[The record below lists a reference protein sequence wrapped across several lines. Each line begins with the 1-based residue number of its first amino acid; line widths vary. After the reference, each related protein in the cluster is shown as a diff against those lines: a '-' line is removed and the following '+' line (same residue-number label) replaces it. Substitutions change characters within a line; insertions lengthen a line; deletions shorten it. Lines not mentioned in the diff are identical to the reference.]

1 MSTLLSGK
9 LSNVNLSDVVNNT
22 CLITKS
28 CQFMVKN
35 SAGEGSIFFFEGK
48 PYHAQM
54 GELTGKEAVHFL
66 LTSIKKN
73 GGIFFIDFDSS
84 LPEKRTISTSWDKLI
99 TENSIEKNKNSSND
113 KQDKNESLLM
123 EKNVTRRKEQKMISR
138 GEAIANILKDLETKS
153 TDIEGAAVIS
163 TEGLV
168 IASAMPEKMEEEHVA
183 AISAIVLSLGERI
196 VSELARGT
204 LEQVYTKGDKGYVL
218 IFSCGTDALLVII
231 ANQFAKLGMVFLDAK
246 RTSKELIK
254 YL

>member
-35 SAGEGSIFFFEGK
+35 SSGEGSIFFFEGK

-54 GELTGKEAVHFL
+54 GELIGKEAVHFL

-73 GGIFFIDFDSS
+73 GGIFYIDFDSR

-99 TENSIEKNKNSSND
+99 IENSLEKDKNSSND
-113 KQDKNESLLM
+113 KQDKNESLSM
-123 EKNVTRRKEQKMISR
+123 EKNVTRRKEQ
-138 GEAIANILKDLETKS
+138 EAIANILKELETKS

-168 IASAMPEKMEEEHVA
+168 IASAMPDKMEEEHVA

-196 VSELARGT
+196 VFELARGT
-204 LEQVYTKGDKGYVL
+204 LEQVYTKGEKGYVL

-231 ANQFAKLGMVFLDAK
+231 ATQFAKLGMVFLDAK

>member
-35 SAGEGSIFFFEGK
+35 SSGEGSIFFFEGK

-54 GELTGKEAVHFL
+54 GDLTGKEAVHFL

-73 GGIFFIDFDSS
+73 GGIFYIDFDSR

-99 TENSIEKNKNSSND
+99 IENSLEKDKNSSND
-113 KQDKNESLLM
+113 KQDKNESLSM

-138 GEAIANILKDLETKS
+138 GEAIANILKELETKS

-196 VSELARGT
+196 VFELARGT
-204 LEQVYTKGDKGYVL
+204 LEQVYTKGEKGYVL

-231 ANQFAKLGMVFLDAK
+231 ATQFAKLGMVFLDAK